1 MRPSIQ
7 IRRPAQKVHEDRSR
21 MSKRNAARLM
31 ACLNN
36 LVLALLI
43 GKLKFRYLP
52 SARRYF
58 AAFPTLALSLLIRL

>member
-1 MRPSIQ
+1 MACIT
-7 IRRPAQKVHEDRSR
+7 RRDVTLQEDKTR
-21 MSKRNAARLM
+21 MTTCNAGRVM

-36 LVLALLI
+36 LVLGLLI

-58 AAFPTLALSLLIRL
+58 AAFPAQALALLTRL

>member
-1 MRPSIQ
+1 MSELVLTIT
-7 IRRPAQKVHEDRSR
+7 HEDHTRIT
-21 MSKRNAARLM
+21 KRNAARLM

-58 AAFPTLALSLLIRL
+58 AAFPTQALALLTRL